1 MFNKRVYLI
10 TLIGALT
17 ALALLACS
25 EEQVPTQEPIEFHP
39 TAADAVEREVQE
51 LPTAAAEA
59 PSEGGDAAAGESLFV
74 SSCSSC
80 HSTTDAKVVGPG
92 LGGVFERASS
102 RTSLDAEAYLEESI
116 RQPGAYVVD
125 GYPPV
130 MPGFDYL
137 GDEDIENLIAYLKT
151 LN

>member
-1 MFNKRVYLI
+1 VFNKRVYLI

-17 ALALLACS
+17 ALALIACS

-51 LPTAAAEA
+51 LPTAAAET

-74 SSCSSC
+74 SCSSC

-125 GYPPV
+125 GFPPV
-130 MPGFDYL
+130 MPSFDYL
-137 GDEDIENLIAYLKT
+137 SDDDIQNLIAYLKT